1 MTKRIILTTMSTL
14 PRNPIKNFYQS
25 DNQKY
30 CEGISQLE
38 AGTKYYLSTVENIK
52 EIVAIGSNEVIDRE
66 KDILSKVS
74 LKDQFENRNVVQELV
89 SEQEPSAYSMY
100 SYGVCCF
107 LNEEEEP
114 STIQLGEK
122 RIDEIRQKQLDQII
136 EEHQADS
143 LDERMEKINKAIK
156 EDIEKAYLSKEE
168 KDAYRLGKEIDIN
181 KEETIDPYITSVK
194 KERSLSLFGKE
205 IIFVRLFDEIQ
216 NKVLDMSSK
225 KETVSLEDVKKYQ
238 DDLQK
243 LTLELE
249 DIRNNR
255 LSTEKQYAKE
265 KIFEDLD
272 PNSKLKC
279 REENKKVNLQ
289 FVPLKKENEIDNI
302 QGLLNS
308 IQEEKEEIEI
318 YLDMQG
324 GSRTDGYIRSA
335 VLSLLNNDETTKVKL
350 KKVIACD
357 FEQKKFF
364 NPIRNE
370 TKRYKITDLVS
381 GMNAF
386 INYGKAEQLNQTW
399 KELTDDN
406 TEDEV
411 QNIINLMRKVDQSLS
426 LCDVDALAEGIR
438 QLDHTLTNP
447 ITVTNSNEEF
457 MEVLRTNIL
466 EDYKGIVKHGKI
478 DIFALV
484 KWANKKGFI
493 QQAITLIESRMP
505 EQMINDGYLSYCPNV
520 ESKEKAIKKIGDI
533 FIKNNMQKYK
543 LDNIDHLMVQQAAY
557 SYKGNKMNAKVPS
570 YIQVYRDDEQVVE
583 TYSKVWNRR
592 NEANHA
598 GNNSMPYEDTIELI
612 KNFITSYDD
621 FRETLKKEGNA
632 LTCVRLVKKDV
643 NPYIIKKKK
652 ELKNKEKNASNT
664 QKKKEATK
672 KEQSKQDEKIYD
684 YYIIV
689 QENETPVISHRTNK
703 SGKRIPIY
711 NEELKKEARHYEDF
725 VLKLLNLN
733 RQDISNGRIK
743 RIYNDQNKEY
753 LNTLKIDAESLI
765 EKDQVGC
772 FLIPKVMYNK
782 NKKFYETEVINENH
796 KLILIDTKSNPIK
809 IIE

>member
-1 MTKRIILTTMSTL
+1 MTKRIILTTMSIL
-14 PRNPIKNFYQS
+14 PKNPIKNFYQS

-74 LKDQFENRNVVQELV
+74 LKDQFKNRNVVQELV
-89 SEQEPSAYSMY
+89 SKQEPSAYSMY
-100 SYGVCCF
+100 SYGVRCF

-122 RIDEIRQKQLDQII
+122 RIDEIRQKQLNQII

-143 LDERMEKINKAIK
+143 LDKRMNDINEAIK

-168 KDAYRLGKEIDIN
+168 KEAYRLGKEIDIN

-272 PNSKLKC
+272 SNSKLKC

-335 VLSLLNNDETTKVKL
+335 VLSLLNNDEATKVKL

-364 NPIRNE
+364 NPIKNE

-406 TEDEV
+406 PEDEV

-438 QLDHTLTNP
+438 QLDYTLTNP

-466 EDYKGIVKHGKI
+466 EDYRGIVKNGKI

-505 EQMINDGYLSYCPNV
+505 EQMIKDGYLSYCPNL
-520 ESKEKAIKKIGDI
+520 ESKEKVLRILDGLNKKGTVQDW
-533 FIKNNMQKYK
+533 K
-543 LDNIDHLMVQQAAY
+543 LDNIDHVMVQQAAHGFK
-557 SYKGNKMNAKVPS
+557 SVKGKAKVPN
-570 YIQVYRDDEQVVE
+570 YIFLYEQNTRIIE
-583 TYSKVWNRR
+583 DYARIWSRR

-598 GNNSMPYEDTIELI
+598 GNNAMSYKETVKLI
-612 KNFITSYDD
+612 KKFIQSYNNF
-621 FRETLKKEGNA
+621 RN
-632 LTCVRLVKKDV
+632 R
-643 NPYIIKKKK
+643 IKKKNDPLSCVHLFRK
-652 ELKNKEKNASNT
+652 DLTAYRRQETINKNAKEEKKAKTNKT
-664 QKKKEATK
+664 QQTKEEA
-672 KEQSKQDEKIYD
+672 QGLYD
-684 YYIIV
+684 RYVIL
-689 QENETPVISHRTNK
+689 QENKSPVIRHRTDKYGK
-703 SGKRIPIY
+703 SKAVH
-711 NEELKKEARHYEDF
+711 NEKLKKLAREFEDS

-733 RQDISNGRIK
+733 RQDISNGRVK

-765 EKDQVGC
+765 KKDQVGC

-782 NKKFYETEVINENH
+782 NKKFYETEVINKNH
-796 KLILIDTKSNPIK
+796 KLILIDTKSNPMK

>member
-1 MTKRIILTTMSTL
+1 MTKRIILTTMSIL
-14 PRNPIKNFYQS
+14 PKNPIKNFYQS

-89 SEQEPSAYSMY
+89 SKQEPSAYSMY
-100 SYGVCCF
+100 SYGVRCF

-122 RIDEIRQKQLDQII
+122 RIDEIRQKQLNQII

-143 LDERMEKINKAIK
+143 LDERMNDINEAIK

-168 KDAYRLGKEIDIN
+168 KEAYRLGKEIDIN

-272 PNSKLKC
+272 SNSKLKC

-335 VLSLLNNDETTKVKL
+335 VLSLLNNDEATKVKL

-364 NPIRNE
+364 NPIKNE

-406 TEDEV
+406 PEDEV

-438 QLDHTLTNP
+438 QLDYTLTNP
-447 ITVTNSNEEF
+447 ITVTN
-457 MEVLRTNIL
+457 
-466 EDYKGIVKHGKI
+466 
-478 DIFALV
+478 
-484 KWANKKGFI
+484 
-493 QQAITLIESRMP
+493 
-505 EQMINDGYLSYCPNV
+505 
-520 ESKEKAIKKIGDI
+520 
-533 FIKNNMQKYK
+533 
-543 LDNIDHLMVQQAAY
+543 
-557 SYKGNKMNAKVPS
+557 
-570 YIQVYRDDEQVVE
+570 
-583 TYSKVWNRR
+583 
-592 NEANHA
+592 
-598 GNNSMPYEDTIELI
+598 
-612 KNFITSYDD
+612 
-621 FRETLKKEGNA
+621 
-632 LTCVRLVKKDV
+632 
-643 NPYIIKKKK
+643 
-652 ELKNKEKNASNT
+652 
-664 QKKKEATK
+664 
-672 KEQSKQDEKIYD
+672 
-684 YYIIV
+684 
-689 QENETPVISHRTNK
+689 
-703 SGKRIPIY
+703 
-711 NEELKKEARHYEDF
+711 
-725 VLKLLNLN
+725 
-733 RQDISNGRIK
+733 
-743 RIYNDQNKEY
+743 
-753 LNTLKIDAESLI
+753 
-765 EKDQVGC
+765 
-772 FLIPKVMYNK
+772 
-782 NKKFYETEVINENH
+782 
-796 KLILIDTKSNPIK
+796 
-809 IIE
+809 